1 MTIGK
6 LGNHQRDKSQHHSR
20 AQSHVSHSTKK
31 FIKWIRKIPSK
42 RRAHRKLPENVFGV
56 HDNPLYCSPAE
67 SIDGS
72 LLPQYAH
79 SFSTTAYSGVMSDV
93 SACLGYSDVHVSTNY
108 GPHVMSTYGGSL
120 CESGLHSFQTEQC
133 VCGDSSSP
141 RRTLESP
148 FASHGHFTAAYLP
161 HHYHPQPVAHSQP
174 QMIHGSAEGHVQ
186 HNHGSSHPHYH
197 LTSKSHMHQCV
208 GAERV
213 AHRRTKS
220 LPDSISTPVA
230 TESLDTSKPSMPVSC
245 ERTKL
250 LPDLSTHMTTDI
262 MLDTQNQ
269 PSTPVRC
276 KPVLLGENTTASEWF
291 STTSYHLA
299 PNLQLL
305 KENSISSENI
315 GATSSPHLFI
325 KKRHRSKKARRRSRP
340 SSWNYASQLLQSGIE
355 MDDESLPPHSD
366 SSSADYNSEPTDSS
380 DEGIGLWQIN
390 QRSATHMTTTP
401 ELPVYPRSQKGA
413 AAQENVRLRSLTTS
427 RGANK
432 HALGRHPIVRDHLSD
447 YVPFVRGSPSSLPS
461 LDHSRI
467 LQQENGGSRHPPA
480 VPYETVVTVHNGV
493 VTETTEC

>member
-42 RRAHRKLPENVFGV
+42 RQAHRKLLENAFGAGR
-56 HDNPLYCSPAE
+56 DNPLHCSPEE
-67 SIDGS
+67 SVDSS

-79 SFSTTAYSGVMSDV
+79 SYSTTVYSGVMISDV
-93 SACLGYSDVHVSTNY
+93 SACLGYSDVHVSLTNY

-148 FASHGHFTAAYLP
+148 FTSHGHFTAHLL
-161 HHYHPQPVAHSQP
+161 HHYHPQPVAHTHP
-174 QMIHGSAEGHVQ
+174 QIIHGSATEGQ

-208 GAERV
+208 GAEPV

-220 LPDSISTPVA
+220 LPDSIITPVA
-230 TESLDTSKPSMPVSC
+230 TESLDTSKPSMPISC
-245 ERTKL
+245 ECTKS

-276 KPVLLGENTTASEWF
+276 KPVLLGENTTASEPF
-291 STTSYHLA
+291 SATGYHLA

-305 KENSISSENI
+305 KESSISSDNI
-315 GATSSPHLFI
+315 GVSSYPHLFI
-325 KKRHRSKKARRRSRP
+325 KKRHRSKKARRRSRM
-340 SSWNYASQLLQSGIE
+340 LL
-355 MDDESLPPHSD
+355 
-366 SSSADYNSEPTDSS
+366 
-380 DEGIGLWQIN
+380 
-390 QRSATHMTTTP
+390 RCCR
-401 ELPVYPRSQKGA
+401 V
-413 AAQENVRLRSLTTS
+413 
-427 RGANK
+427 
-432 HALGRHPIVRDHLSD
+432 ALKWTMRAYHIT
-447 YVPFVRGSPSSLPS
+447 
-461 LDHSRI
+461 
-467 LQQENGGSRHPPA
+467 Q
-480 VPYETVVTVHNGV
+480 TVVVQTITATLQIQVMRELACG
-493 VTETTEC
+493 E